1 VEKLLI
7 KCGKKW
13 VFNTISYILI
23 TLNMV

>member
-23 TLNMV
+23 PLNMV